1 MKQYFKF
8 TVRPVVHISVSTLLK
23 KQFALWIAMAL
34 LISACKKSDPDPV
47 PTGTEVRMGA
57 ILDLSGD
64 YSEEGMNGKAA
75 IELALTDLNMM
86 HQKAGSGIR
95 FTVSY
100 TDTHLDTALTLQ
112 AAKNFYDQG
121 IRWLVA
127 GPNNSAGLNAI
138 KSYVDQQQMISLSCF
153 SSSPALS
160 LPGDNIYR
168 LITDDNV
175 QGKALVRMMLYDSL
189 KALVVVWR
197 DDTYGN
203 GLYHVVK
210 EQLTATGVTVY
221 DGVHYNPA
229 NTDFT
234 GMMQQLSG
242 VVEQAVAVYG
252 ANYTGVLLISYQEA
266 AGFLHAAGAR
276 KSELASVKWYGCD
289 ANAQK
294 GSVTSDPEAA
304 SFASTVRFL
313 APIMAIGKAESLPP
327 SAMVLSARI
336 SEITGSTP
344 DAYALS
350 AYDAVMIFGQCYN
363 LLRKTEVE
371 AVKSILP
378 NICAA
383 YNALG
388 IQRTLNEAGDLA
400 TANYIFWTVGPL
412 PGGYTWE
419 SYATWMAS
427 CDEIRL
433 KDPGDIGTD
442 PMGYLD
448 HSFNS
453 TGYALYPSP
462 MGGGAR
468 GVETETQ
475 SDGKIVVMG
484 YASNGSDLD
493 IMLIRFQVDGTL
505 DLSFGT
511 NGRVLLPGPGNMDDK
526 GLGLAINSLNDDIVV
541 TGFTYTS
548 VGNRDILTAKFSRDG
563 MLQATAIEGGQNTD
577 IGFGA
582 TFQPDGK
589 IVVSG
594 ETRLTGTNQELILLR
609 YNDDLSPDLTF
620 GDGGKVVYNPG
631 TDAKGFGVAMQG
643 NDKIV
648 VCGTGISLGI
658 NHALVLRYTLSGTL
672 DSSFGNGGVFKWN
685 NSTVNNDYAN
695 ELVVQQDGKILVTGN
710 SLHNPE
716 SDIFVMRLFY
726 NGTLDHTFGFGGVV
740 TYTPSEGIAQA
751 YGIAVSPVTRKIVV
765 CGSAMGTVNHEGL
778 VLRLSPNGMQDNSFA
793 TAGVF
798 LFDGPQGSMD
808 MVSGIAIQNDRK
820 IVVTGYSSN
829 GINDAVLTLRLN

>member
-1 MKQYFKF
+1 MKPYFSF
-8 TVRPVVHISVSTLLK
+8 TVRPAVHVSGSTLLM
-23 KQFALWIAMAL
+23 KQFAFLIAMAL
-34 LISACKKSDPDPV
+34 SVTACKKSDPDPV
-47 PTGTEVRMGA
+47 PAGTEVRMGA

-64 YSEEGMNGKAA
+64 YSEEGLNGKAA
-75 IELALTDLNMM
+75 IELALTDLNAM

-112 AAKNFYDQG
+112 AAKNFYSQG

-138 KSYVDQQQMISLSCF
+138 RSYVDQQQMISLSCF

-160 LPGDNIYR
+160 LPGDNLYR

-175 QGKALVRMMLYDSL
+175 QGKALVRMMMYDSL

-210 EQLTATGVTVY
+210 EQLTATGATVY

-234 GMMQQLSG
+234 GMIQQLSG
-242 VVEQAVAVYG
+242 VVAEAIAVHG
-252 ANYTGVLLISYQEA
+252 AENTGVLMITYQEA
-266 AGFLHAAGAR
+266 AEFLHAAQAR
-276 KSELASVKWYGCD
+276 KSELASVNWYGCD

-294 GSVTSDPEAA
+294 SSVTSDPEAA

-313 APIMAIGKAESLPP
+313 APIIAIGKAESLPP
-327 SAMVLSARI
+327 SAMALSARI

-363 LLRKTEVE
+363 LLRKTEAE
-371 AVKSILP
+371 AVKSVLP

-400 TANYIFWTVGPL
+400 TANYIFWTVDPL

-427 CDEIRL
+427 SDEIRL

-453 TGYALYPSP
+453 TGYVLYPSP
-462 MGGGAR
+462 LGGGAR

-484 YASNGSDLD
+484 YTSNGSDQD
-493 IMLIRFQVDGTL
+493 IMLVRFQVDGTL

-526 GLGLAINSLNDDIVV
+526 GLGLAINPLNDDIVV
-541 TGFTYTS
+541 TGFTYVS
-548 VGNRDILTAKFSRDG
+548 AGNRDILTAKFSRDG
-563 MLQATAIEGGQNTD
+563 LLQATAIEGGQNTD

-582 TFQPDGK
+582 AFQPDGK
-589 IVVSG
+589 ILVSG

-609 YNDDLSPDLTF
+609 YNDDLSTDLTF
-620 GDGGKVVYNPG
+620 GDGGKVIYNPG
-631 TDAKGFGVAMQG
+631 TDAKGFGVTMQG

-672 DSSFGNGGVFKWN
+672 DTSFGNEGVFKWN
-685 NSTVNNDYAN
+685 SSTANNDFAN
-695 ELVVQQDGKILVTGN
+695 ELVVQPDGKILVTGN
-710 SLHNPE
+710 ALHNPE
-716 SDIFVMRLFY
+716 SDIFVLRLFY
-726 NGTLDHTFGFGGVV
+726 NGTLDHTFGFGGVF
-740 TYTPSEGIAQA
+740 TYSPAGGIAQA
-751 YGIAVSPVTRKIVV
+751 YGISISPVSKKIVV
-765 CGSAMGTVNHEGL
+765 CGSAMGTASYEGV
-778 VLRLSPNGMQDNSFA
+778 VLRLSSNGQPDNTFA
-793 TAGVF
+793 TEGVF
-798 LFDGPQGSMD
+798 LFDGPHGNVD
-808 MVSGIAIQNDRK
+808 IANGITIQNDRK
-820 IVVTGYSSN
+820 IVITGYSNN
-829 GINDAVLTLRLN
+829 GINDAVLTLRIN